1 MSTKANDSGNT
12 GGSRQRRDKLLSVQ
26 HQVQKLWEESQ
37 IYEADVDPSREK
49 YMITFPY
56 PYMNG
61 RLHLGHAFTL
71 TKADFQARFQR
82 MNNKNVLFPFGFH
95 CTGMPICASADKLK
109 MELNSPK
116 LAETDDD
123 KEQETSQV
131 QLKSKVA
138 AKTGGAKTQ
147 SEILKAMG
155 IPEEE
160 ISKFTDPIYW
170 TEYFP
175 PLTKKDLKN
184 FGTAVDWRR
193 SFITTDIN
201 PYYDAF
207 VKWQFRTL
215 KFKKDKIRYG
225 LRPAVFSRIENQP
238 CADHDRSSGEGVG
251 PQEYTLI
258 KLKALSLPEDIEELV
273 GGRDV
278 FLVCAT
284 LRPETMYGQTNC
296 WILPTGEYDL
306 ILAFDSPICKS
317 SETTDGVLRKVYD
330 SKEEAL
336 ADCNTV
342 FICSKKSAYNMA
354 YQGIVPLVSEKSI
367 PTGKSVNSL
376 PEVISFSKI
385 SGEKL
390 IGTPLMPPNA
400 YYSKIYTLPMF
411 SISMDKGTGVVSS
424 VPSDSPDDYA
434 AWNDIKSKVGIR
446 EKYNIQEDWLLDLV
460 PIIDTPELGTLAGEA
475 VYLKYKIQSQ
485 NDSAKLKQA
494 KEEVY
499 KKGFYDGV
507 MISGD
512 FKGMKVSEIKD
523 QAKQKLIDDKNALV
537 YLEPE
542 NTVISRTGESCIIA
556 LCKQW
561 YIEYGEEKW
570 RKDVYDWVNDE
581 KSFETFYPQ
590 VRTSFLEVI
599 NWLREWACSRSY
611 GLGTYLPWD
620 TENNQK
626 VLIESLSDSTIYM
639 AYYTICHFFHS
650 DFEGR
655 SKGLMDI
662 PIEYVNDDLFNYV
675 FCLTDE
681 PSEDLIKNIGRGQLD
696 RMRNEFSYF
705 YPLDCRVSGKDL
717 IFNHLTM
724 CLYNHA
730 AIWEDRKDLW
740 PRSFYCNGHV
750 MIDSMKMSKSTGNW
764 ITLEDGINEYS
775 ADACRIALA
784 DAGDTIDDANFC
796 RDIANSAIM
805 RLYSIIQSAQFY
817 VENKDK
823 LRCGSQEMSNSE
835 LQTFLKENPNALN
848 ALNQADQIFTSEVI
862 RLANEAYNS
871 YRNFAYRDALKY
883 ALFEFQLRRDQYRL
897 LCDSNDLFLNTNVLK
912 LFIETQIKI
921 LTPIAP
927 HTCEYIWRDILG
939 NEGFIVNMK
948 WPDFNDDSIKEFRF
962 SPNHSK
968 MLNLIIKS
976 IEDFRKS
983 MDKWSSAKKGGSA
996 STGGGKQ
1003 KASSAIIYV
1012 SNEYQ
1017 DWQIEGLN
1025 QVQKIINEEGGVL
1038 PKDYVSKL
1046 RKTPVIEQM
1055 DKNMLKNVLSFISL
1069 KASEFKENDSAFS
1082 TCLPFDEFE
1091 LFSTQS
1097 YFISKSLGLESV
1109 KVKHTKQDCSEIS
1122 ADKLSQIIPSRPMI
1136 TFF

>member
-1 MSTKANDSGNT
+1 MSSKGNDSGNT
-12 GGSRQRRDKLLSVQ
+12 GGSRHRRDKLLSVQ
-26 HQVQKLWEESQ
+26 HQIQKIWEENQ
-37 IYEADVDPSREK
+37 IYEADADLSREK

-109 MELNSPK
+109 AELSSPK
-116 LAETDDD
+116 SAE
-123 KEQETSQV
+123 KEEGREETGQV

-147 SEILKAMG
+147 SEILRAMG
-155 IPEEE
+155 IPDEE
-160 ISKFTDPIYW
+160 IGNFTDPVYW

-175 PLTKKDLKN
+175 PLAKKDLKD
-184 FGTAVDWRR
+184 FGTAIDWRR

-215 KFKKDKIRYG
+215 KFKRDKIRYG

-251 PQEYTLI
+251 PQEYTLVM
-258 KLKALSLPEDIEELV
+258 LKALNLPENLEELV
-273 GGRDV
+273 GGRTV
-278 FLVCAT
+278 YFVCAT

-296 WILPTGEYDL
+296 WILPTGEYEL
-306 ILAFDSPICKS
+306 ILAFDSPLCKTM
-317 SETTDGVLRKVYD
+317 ETSDGVLRKIYERRED
-330 SKEEAL
+330 AL

-342 FICSKKSAYNMA
+342 FICSKRSAYNMA
-354 YQGIVPLVSEKSI
+354 YQGIVPLVAGNASSKGDNIS
-367 PTGKSVNSL
+367 SL
-376 PEVISFSKI
+376 PEIVSLSKI
-385 SGEKL
+385 SGENL
-390 IGTPLMPPNA
+390 IGIPLMPPNA
-400 YYSKIYTLPMF
+400 YYSKIYSLPMF

-434 AWNDIKSKVGIR
+434 AWNDIKTKAGIR
-446 EKYNIQEDWLLDLV
+446 EKYNIKEEWILDLV
-460 PIIDTPELGTLAGEA
+460 PIIDTPELGTFAGEA
-475 VYLKYKIQSQ
+475 AYMKYKVQSQ

-494 KEEVY
+494 KEEAY
-499 KKGFYDGV
+499 KKGFYDGI
-507 MISGD
+507 MIAGD
-512 FKGMKVSEIKD
+512 FKGMKVSDVKD
-523 QAKQKLIDDKNALV
+523 QAKQKLINDKNALI

-561 YIEYGEEKW
+561 YLEYGEEKW
-570 RKDVYDWVNDE
+570 RKDVYDWVSDE
-581 KSFETFYPQ
+581 TSFETFYPQ

-639 AYYTICHFFHS
+639 AYYTICHFLHS
-650 DFEGR
+650 DLEGK
-655 SKGLMDI
+655 SKGLLDI
-662 PIEYVNDDLFNYV
+662 PIEYVNDDLFDYV

-681 PSEDLIKNIGRGQLD
+681 PSENLIKNIGMGQLEQ
-696 RMRNEFSYF
+696 MRKEFSYF

-730 AIWEDRKDLW
+730 AIWENQRNFW

-750 MIDSMKMSKSTGNW
+750 MIDSMKMSKSSGNW
-764 ITLEDGINEYS
+764 ITLEDGISEYS

-784 DAGDTIDDANFC
+784 DAGDMIDDANFC

-805 RLYSIIQSAQFY
+805 RLYSLIQSAQFY
-817 VENKDK
+817 VENKEK
-823 LRCGSQEMSNSE
+823 LRGGSLEQSNSE
-835 LQTFLKENPNALN
+835 LQSFLSANPNALK
-848 ALNQADQIFTSEVI
+848 AFNQADQIFTSEVI
-862 RLANEAYNS
+862 RLSNEAYQS
-871 YRNFAYRDALKY
+871 YKNFAYRDALKY
-883 ALFEFQLRRDQYRL
+883 SLFEFQLRRDQYRL
-897 LCDSNDLFLNTNVLK
+897 LCDSNDLFLNKNVLK

-939 NEGFIVNMK
+939 NDGFIVNSR
-948 WPDFNDDSIKEFRF
+948 WPEFDDDSIKDFKF

-968 MLNLIIKS
+968 MLSLLIKS
-976 IEDFRKS
+976 VEEFRKS
-983 MDKWSSAKKGGSA
+983 MDKWSSSNKKGGS
-996 STGGGKQ
+996 K
-1003 KASSAIIYV
+1003 SSACSATIYV
-1012 SNEYQ
+1012 SSEYQ

-1038 PKDYVSKL
+1038 PKDYISRL
-1046 RKTPVIEQM
+1046 RKTPVIEKM

-1069 KASEFKENDSAFS
+1069 KASEYKENDSAFS
-1082 TCLPFDEFE
+1082 TSLPFDEFE
-1091 LFSTQS
+1091 LFETQS
-1097 YFISKSLGLESV
+1097 YFISKSLGLKSV
-1109 KVKHTKQDCSEIS
+1109 QVKHTKQDY
-1122 ADKLSQIIPSRPMI
+1122 Q
-1136 TFF
+1136 